1 MTNYDPENDTEKD
14 EPLFRKI
21 LYIFS
26 FNIRLIVKNISHR
39 KRSTL
44 IVILGLIFS
53 LSILYTASIWTHT
66 SEKIIA
72 DDYIDTLDY
81 EMYITSF
88 LTHSMDEVYT
98 YVTQDS
104 VVEQVDWL
112 YPSVALFNFDD
123 KNDTYRWFPEDD
135 QENMT
140 NPLSISSGFVVSS
153 RSLNRIKL
161 NLEIE
166 GKSELSSGEIMISY
180 TQAKQLEAIFNET
193 IAPGYKI
200 DVAITRRIPNTDEGE
215 VYMLYYDI
223 TETKFY
229 NYTIAGIYKYVGHN
243 SVIDRLL
250 GGGTTGS
257 GGIIVD
263 SIFFPIEDLTDLDLF
278 IMDGWGILPRLLVK
292 TDPLQ
297 LRIDGITSM
306 PDNLLALR
314 ERIEIRFFHAFCYI
328 LSQEIQ
334 TMTEEYKRSFASTTL
349 FIPTIAT
356 AVMLTILSSHMT
368 VRRRRE
374 EIAFLRSKGAVSS
387 QIIGIFFGEFLFV
400 SVISLFIS
408 IGTGILIA
416 AIIPSIGHD
425 SIFNTSLFVR
435 YLQELEMSFYDIEI
449 FTVIILGIY
458 LGWTLL
464 NVITFVRRDIQESLL
479 VTRKGQQLLTMGL
492 KIAAF
497 ALTIAGF
504 IFLLLDYL
512 KLQQES
518 FSFNLSLI
526 SASSNTLYLFVGII
540 FFTCY
545 FVSLGINYFLKKS
558 EIILSSI
565 FKKSKFF
572 IIKNIR
578 RYRKSF
584 TDTTFFLI
592 LIICLL
598 TSFLTIR
605 SSTMRNNILEDEY
618 REGADLRIDTVIPVN
633 ITDFENKL
641 SSIEGINETIGFYT
655 ATATVGFQDI
665 EVFGIDALKF
675 LRIGEWLDN
684 SFVGMSA
691 EEGLTALANE
701 EEGVILSDYVVDRLE
716 FSLGQILSITSFR
729 GGPFYVDF
737 RLSSI
742 ISSAPGLGVAH
753 GHDPKMDRVTN
764 EWALINENYFLQM
777 IEERN
782 STLFLASV
790 KENFDIEQVIEQ
802 IMEINPLV
810 EINPTQINPDYIG
823 YFLVGYIPHVTISL
837 FLGATFLNIIGV
849 IYVII
854 STDFILEQRRRENAV
869 LFALGGKQ
877 KDIRKMIVFEILIFI
892 TVTTIIGF
900 ILGLVLTSALLV
912 FIKPL
917 LLSREIVLLRIF
929 IDVIPLI
936 IMFATLFVAAFVGI
950 IPILRKQ
957 MKHEI
962 INELRAI
969 V

>member
-1 MTNYDPENDTEKD
+1 MTNIDTNKDTEDD
-14 EPLFRKI
+14 EPFFKKI

-26 FNIRLIVKNISHR
+26 FNIRLILKNIRNR

-44 IVILGLIFS
+44 IVILGLVFS
-53 LSILYTASIWTHT
+53 LSVLYTASIWTQT

-81 EMYITSF
+81 EMYVTSF
-88 LTHSMDEVYT
+88 LMHSMDEVYD
-98 YVTQDS
+98 YVSQDH
-104 VVEQVDWL
+104 VVEQVDWI
-112 YPSVALFNFDD
+112 YPSIALFNFDD
-123 KNDTYRWFPEDD
+123 KNATYRWYPEDD

-140 NPLSISSGFVVSS
+140 NPLSLSSGFVVSS

-166 GKSELSSGEIMISY
+166 GKSELNSGEILISY
-180 TQAKQLEAIFNET
+180 TQARQLESIFNES
-193 IAPGYKI
+193 IVPGYKI

-215 VYMLYYDI
+215 HYMLHYDI
-223 TETKFY
+223 EDTKFY
-229 NYTIAGIYKYVGHN
+229 NYTVAGIYKYVGHN

-263 SIFFPIEDLTDLDLF
+263 SIFFPIEDLTSEDLYY
-278 IMDGWGILPRLLVK
+278 MDDWGILPRLLVK
-292 TDPLQ
+292 TDPQQ

-328 LSQEIQ
+328 LDQEIQ
-334 TMTEEYKRSFASTTL
+334 TMTEEYKRSFASTSL
-349 FIPTIAT
+349 FIPTIVT
-356 AVMLTILSSHMT
+356 TVMLTILSSHMT

-387 QIIGIFFGEFLFV
+387 QIIGIFFGEFLFISIV
-400 SVISLFIS
+400 SLVIS
-408 IGTGILIA
+408 IGTGILLS
-416 AIIPSIGHD
+416 AIIPSVGHD
-425 SIFNTSLFVR
+425 SVFNTSLFVR
-435 YLQELEMSFYDIEI
+435 YLNELEMSFYDIEI
-449 FTVIILGIY
+449 FTVLILGIY

-464 NVITFVRRDIQESLL
+464 NVITFVRRDIHESLL

-512 KLQQES
+512 KLEQES
-518 FSFNLSLI
+518 FTFNLTLI
-526 SASSNTLYLFVGII
+526 TASSNNLYLFVGII
-540 FFTCY
+540 FFICY
-545 FVSLGINYFLKKS
+545 FASLGINYLLQKS
-558 EIILSSI
+558 EVILSSI

-605 SSTMRNNILEDEY
+605 SSTIKNNMLEGEY
-618 REGADLRIDTVIPVN
+618 REGADLRINTVIPVN
-633 ITDFENKL
+633 ITEFENSL
-641 SSIEGINETIGFYT
+641 ASIEGINESIGFYT
-655 ATATVGFQDI
+655 AKATVGFQDV
-665 EVFGIDALKF
+665 EVFGIDPLKY
-675 LRIGEWLDN
+675 LRIGKWLDN
-684 SFVGMSA
+684 SFIGMTA

-701 EEGVILSDYVVDRLE
+701 EEGVILSDFVVDRLE
-716 FSLGQILSITSFR
+716 FSLGQILSITAFR

-737 RLSSI
+737 RLTAI
-742 ISSAPGLGVAH
+742 INSAPGLGVAH
-753 GHDPKMDRVTN
+753 GHDPKMNRVTN
-764 EWALINENYFLQM
+764 EWALVNENYFLQM
-777 IEERN
+777 VEQRN
-782 STLFLASV
+782 STFFLASV
-790 KENFDIEQVIEQ
+790 KENADVEQ
-802 IMEINPLV
+802 IIERIKEINPLV
-810 EINPTQINPDYIG
+810 EINPTIINPDYIG
-823 YFLVGYIPHVTISL
+823 YFLVDYIPPVTVSL
-837 FLGATFLNIIGV
+837 LLGSIFLNVIGV
-849 IYVII
+849 VYIII

-869 LFALGGKQ
+869 MFALGGKQ
-877 KDIRKMIVFEILIFI
+877 RDIRKMIIFEILIFMLS
-892 TVTTIIGF
+892 TVIIGF
-900 ILGLVLTSALLV
+900 ILGLGVTSVLLV

-917 LLSREIVLLRIF
+917 IISREVVSFTIF
-929 IDVIPLI
+929 IDVVPFV
-936 IMFATLFVAAFVGI
+936 IMFATLFAAAMIGI

>member
-1 MTNYDPENDTEKD
+1 MTDPDIIKDTEND
-14 EPLFRKI
+14 EPFFRKV
-21 LYIFS
+21 LYVFS
-26 FNIRLIVKNISHR
+26 FNIRLILKNISNR
-39 KRSTL
+39 KRSTI

-53 LSILYTASIWTHT
+53 LSILYTSSIWTHT

-72 DDYIDTLDY
+72 DDYIETLDY
-81 EMYITSF
+81 EMYVTSF

-98 YVTQDS
+98 YVSQDQ

-123 KNDTYRWFPEDD
+123 KNDTYRWYPEDD
-135 QENMT
+135 QDNMT
-140 NPLSISSGFVVSS
+140 NPLSLSAGFVVSS

-166 GKSELSSGEIMISY
+166 GKSELNSGEILISY
-180 TQAKQLEAIFNET
+180 TQAKQLESIFNET
-193 IAPGYKI
+193 VVPGYKI

-215 VYMLYYDI
+215 IYMLHYDI
-223 TETKFY
+223 DETKFY
-229 NYTIAGIYKYVGHN
+229 NYTVAGIYKYVGHN
-243 SVIDRLL
+243 TVIDRLL
-250 GGGTTGS
+250 GGGTSGS
-257 GGIIVD
+257 GGTIVD
-263 SIFFPIEDLTDLDLF
+263 SIFFPIEDLTSLDLF

-292 TDPLQ
+292 TDPQQ

-356 AVMLTILSSHMT
+356 AVVLTILSSHMT

-387 QIIGIFFGEFLFV
+387 QIIGIFFGEFLFISIV
-400 SVISLFIS
+400 SLVIS

-416 AIIPSIGHD
+416 AIIPSVGHN
-425 SIFNTSLFVR
+425 SVFNTSLFVR
-435 YLQELEMSFYDIEI
+435 YLSELEMSFYDIEI
-449 FTVIILGIY
+449 FSILVLGIY

-464 NVITFVRRDIQESLL
+464 NVITFVRKDIQESLL
-479 VTRKGQQLLTMGL
+479 VTRKGQQFLTMGL

-512 KLQQES
+512 KLEQES
-518 FSFNLSLI
+518 FTFNLSLI
-526 SASSNTLYLFVGII
+526 TASSNSLYLFVGII

-545 FVSLGINYFLKKS
+545 FVSLGINYLLKKS
-558 EIILSSI
+558 EVILSLI
-565 FKKSKFF
+565 FKNSKFF

-605 SSTMRNNILEDEY
+605 SSTIKNNILENEY

-633 ITDFENKL
+633 ITDFENL
-641 SSIEGINETIGFYT
+641 LTNIEGINESIGFYT
-655 ATATVGFQDI
+655 AKATVGFQDV
-665 EVFGIDALKF
+665 EVFGIDPLKY
-675 LRIGEWLDN
+675 LRIGMWLDN
-684 SFVGMSA
+684 SFVGMTA

-701 EEGVILSDYVVDRLE
+701 EEGVILSDFVVDRLE

-737 RLSSI
+737 RLTSI

-753 GHDPKMDRVTN
+753 GHDPKMNRITN

-777 IEERN
+777 IEQKN
-782 STLFLASV
+782 STLFFASI
-790 KENFDIEQVIEQ
+790 KENADVEQIIEQ
-802 IMEINPLV
+802 IKEINPLV
-810 EINPTQINPDYIG
+810 VINPTPINPEYIG
-823 YFLVGYIPHVTISL
+823 YFLVDYIPPVAVSL
-837 FLGATFLNIIGV
+837 LLGAIFLNVIGV
-849 IYVII
+849 VYIII

-869 LFALGGKQ
+869 MLALGGKQ
-877 KDIRKMIVFEILIFI
+877 QDIRKMIISEILIFMTT
-892 TVTTIIGF
+892 TVIIGF
-900 ILGLVLTSALLV
+900 ILGLILTTVLLV

-917 LLSREIVLLRIF
+917 IISREVVSLAIF
-929 IDVIPLI
+929 IDVVPFI
-936 IMFATLFVAAFVGI
+936 IMFVTLFAAAMIGL

>member
-1 MTNYDPENDTEKD
+1 MTNFDNTKDTENDESF
-14 EPLFRKI
+14 FRKMF
-21 LYIFS
+21 YIFS
-26 FNIRLIVKNISHR
+26 FNIRLILKNISNR

-53 LSILYTASIWTHT
+53 LSVLYTASIWTHT

-98 YVTQDS
+98 YVSQDT

-123 KNDTYRWFPEDD
+123 KNDTYRWYPEDN

-140 NPLSISSGFVVSS
+140 NPLSLSSGFVVPS

-166 GKSELSSGEIMISY
+166 GKSELNSGEILISY
-180 TQAKQLEAIFNET
+180 TQAKQLESVFNET
-193 IAPGYKI
+193 ISPGYKI

-215 VYMLYYDI
+215 HYMLHYDI
-223 TETKFY
+223 DETKFY
-229 NYTIAGIYKYVGHN
+229 NYTVAGIYKYVGHN

-250 GGGTTGS
+250 GGGTSGS

-263 SIFFPIEDLTDLDLF
+263 SIFFPIEDLTTLDLF

-292 TDPLQ
+292 TNPQQ

-356 AVMLTILSSHMT
+356 AVMLTVLASHMT

-400 SVISLFIS
+400 SIISLVIS
-408 IGTGILIA
+408 IGTGILLA
-416 AIIPSIGHD
+416 AIIPSVGHG
-425 SIFNTSLFVR
+425 SVFNTTLFVR
-435 YLQELEMSFYDIEI
+435 YLNELEMSFYDIEI
-449 FTVIILGIY
+449 FTVLILGIY

-497 ALTIAGF
+497 VLTIAGF
-504 IFLLLDYL
+504 IFLLIDYL
-512 KLQQES
+512 KLEQET
-518 FSFNLSLI
+518 FSFNLKLI
-526 SASSNTLYLFVGII
+526 TASSNSLYLFVGII

-592 LIICLL
+592 LIVCLL

-605 SSTMRNNILEDEY
+605 SSTIKNNILEDEY

-633 ITDFENKL
+633 ITDFENSL
-641 SSIEGINETIGFYT
+641 SSIEGINESIGFYT
-655 ATATVGFQDI
+655 AKATVGFQDV
-665 EVFGIDALKF
+665 EVFGIDPLKF

-684 SFVGMSA
+684 SFVSMTA

-701 EEGVILSDYVVDRLE
+701 EEGVILSDFVVDRLK

-737 RLSSI
+737 RLTSI

-753 GHDPKMDRVTN
+753 GHDPKMNRVTN
-764 EWALINENYFLQM
+764 EWALINDNYFLQM
-777 IEERN
+777 IEQRN

-790 KENFDIEQVIEQ
+790 KENADVEQIIEQ
-802 IMEINPLV
+802 IKEINPLV
-810 EINPTQINPDYIG
+810 VINPTQINPDYIG
-823 YFLVGYIPHVTISL
+823 YFLVGYIPPVTISL
-837 FLGATFLNIIGV
+837 LLGSIFLNVIGV
-849 IYVII
+849 VYIII

-869 LFALGGKQ
+869 MLALGGKQ
-877 KDIRKMIVFEILIFI
+877 KDVRKMIVFEILIFM
-892 TVTTIIGF
+892 VTTVIIGF
-900 ILGLVLTSALLV
+900 ILGLVLTSVLLV

-917 LLSREIVLLRIF
+917 IISREVVSLAVF
-929 IDVIPLI
+929 IDVVPFI
-936 IMFATLFVAAFVGI
+936 IMFITLFAAAMIGI

>member
-1 MTNYDPENDTEKD
+1 MKNDDEKD
-14 EPLFRKI
+14 EPFFRKI
-21 LYIFS
+21 LYIFL
-26 FNIRLIVKNISHR
+26 FNIRLIFKNISNR

-53 LSILYTASIWTHT
+53 LSVLYTASIWTHT

-72 DDYIDTLDY
+72 DDYIETLDY

-88 LTHSMDEVYT
+88 LTHSMDEVYI
-98 YVTQDS
+98 YVSQDN
-104 VVEQVDWL
+104 VVEQVDWI

-123 KNDTYRWFPEDD
+123 KNDTYRWYPEDN

-140 NPLSISSGFVVSS
+140 NPLSTSSGFVVSS

-166 GKSELSSGEIMISY
+166 GSSELNSGEIMISY

-215 VYMLYYDI
+215 HFMFYYDI
-223 TETKFY
+223 DDTKFY
-229 NYTIAGIYKYVGHN
+229 NYTVAGIYKYVGHN

-263 SIFFPIEDLTDLDLF
+263 SIFFPIEDLSSLDLF

-292 TDPLQ
+292 TNPLQ

-334 TMTEEYKRSFASTTL
+334 TMTEEYKRSFASTVL

-400 SVISLFIS
+400 SIISLILS
-408 IGTGILIA
+408 IGTGILLA
-416 AIIPSIGHD
+416 AIIPSVGHN
-425 SIFNTSLFVR
+425 SVFNKSLFIR
-435 YLQELEMSFYDIEI
+435 YLNELEMSFVDIEI
-449 FTVIILGIY
+449 YTVLILGIY

-479 VTRKGQQLLTMGL
+479 VTRRGQQLLTMGL

-504 IFLLLDYL
+504 IFLLIDYL
-512 KLQQES
+512 KLEQES
-518 FSFNLSLI
+518 FTFDLSLI
-526 SASSNTLYLFVGII
+526 TASSNSLYLFVGII

-545 FVSLGINYFLKKS
+545 FASLGINLFLKKS
-558 EIILSSI
+558 EVILSPI
-565 FKKSKFF
+565 FNKSKFF

-584 TDTTFFLI
+584 TDTTFFLV

-605 SSTMRNNILEDEY
+605 SSTIKNNILENEY
-618 REGADLRIDTVIPVN
+618 REGADLRIDTGIPVN
-633 ITDFENKL
+633 ISDFENIL
-641 SSIEGINETIGFYT
+641 SNIEGINETIGFYT
-655 ATATVGFQDI
+655 AKATVGFQDV
-665 EVFGIDALKF
+665 EVFGVDPLKF
-675 LRIGEWLDN
+675 LRIGEWLDS
-684 SFVGMSA
+684 SFVGMTA

-701 EEGVILSDYVVDRLE
+701 EEGVILSDFVVDRLE

-737 RLSSI
+737 RLTSI

-753 GHDPKMDRVTN
+753 GHDPKMDRATN
-764 EWALINENYFLQM
+764 EWALINEGYFLQM
-777 IEERN
+777 IEQRN
-782 STLFLASV
+782 STLFLASI
-790 KENFDIEQVIEQ
+790 KENVDVEQ
-802 IMEINPLV
+802 IIDQIKEISPLA
-810 EINPTQINPDYIG
+810 EINPTVINPDYIG
-823 YFLVGYIPHVTISL
+823 YFLVNYIPPVTISL
-837 FLGATFLNIIGV
+837 LLGSIFLNIIGV
-849 IYVII
+849 VYIII

-869 LFALGGKQ
+869 MLALGGRQ
-877 KDIRKMIVFEILIFI
+877 QEIRKMIIFEILIFVA
-892 TVTTIIGF
+892 VTIIIGF
-900 ILGLVLTSALLV
+900 ILGLILTSVLLI

-917 LLSREIVLLRIF
+917 LISREIVSLSLF
-929 IDVIPLI
+929 IDFVPII
-936 IMFATLFVAAFVGI
+936 IMFVTLFIAAMIGI